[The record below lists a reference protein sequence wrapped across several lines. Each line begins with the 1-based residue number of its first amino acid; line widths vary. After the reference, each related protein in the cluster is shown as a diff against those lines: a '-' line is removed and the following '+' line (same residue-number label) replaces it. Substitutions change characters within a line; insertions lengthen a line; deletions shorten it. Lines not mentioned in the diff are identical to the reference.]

1 MDSKKKEAL
10 EKLALKIFKECE
22 ADGEPVTKEEAMEM
36 AEMEIKAKGIKNY
49 VKGAEAEKKPWKP
62 REVKLDDEKVDFI
75 GCLKTLLGGM
85 VLNGKISNIQIAN
98 PQKELTFNIGEN
110 EYSLSLIKHRKKK

>member
-36 AEMEIKAKGIKNY
+36 AEMEIKAKEIKNY
-49 VKGAEAEKKPWKP
+49 VKGAEAEKKPRKP

-85 VLNGKISNIQIAN
+85 VLNGKISNVQIAN

>member
-1 MDSKKKEAL
+1 MDSKEKTL
-10 EKLALKIFKECE
+10 ETLALKIFKECE

-49 VKGAEAEKKPWKP
+49 VKGAEAEKKPRKP

-75 GCLKTLLGGM
+75 GCLKTLLGEM
-85 VLNGKISNIQIAN
+85 VLNGKISNVQIAN

>member
-36 AEMEIKAKGIKNY
+36 AEIEIKAKGIKNY
-49 VKGAEAEKKPWKP
+49 VKGAEAEKKPRKP

-85 VLNGKISNIQIAN
+85 VLNGKISNVQIAN

>member
-1 MDSKKKEAL
+1 MDSNEKAL
-10 EKLALKIFKECE
+10 ETLALKIFKECE
-22 ADGEPVTKEEAMEM
+22 MDGEPVTKEEAMEM

-49 VKGAEAEKKPWKP
+49 VKGAEAEKKPRKP

-85 VLNGKISNIQIAN
+85 VLNGKISNVQIAN

>member
-1 MDSKKKEAL
+1 MDSKEKEAL

-49 VKGAEAEKKPWKP
+49 VKGAEAEKKPRKP
-62 REVKLDDEKVDFI
+62 REVKLDDEKVHFI
-75 GCLKTLLGGM
+75 GCLKTLLEGM
-85 VLNGKISNIQIAN
+85 VLNGKISNVQTAN

>member
-1 MDSKKKEAL
+1 MDSKKEAL

-49 VKGAEAEKKPWKP
+49 VKGAEAEKKPRKP

-75 GCLKTLLGGM
+75 
-85 VLNGKISNIQIAN
+85 
-98 PQKELTFNIGEN
+98 P
-110 EYSLSLIKHRKKK
+110 YSLTGNHIVHIKLKD

>member
-1 MDSKKKEAL
+1 MDSKEKEAL

-49 VKGAEAEKKPWKP
+49 VKGAEAEKKPRKS

-75 GCLKTLLGGM
+75 GCLKTSLGGM
-85 VLNGKISNIQIAN
+85 VLNGKISNVQIAN

>member
-1 MDSKKKEAL
+1 MDSKEKAL
-10 EKLALKIFKECE
+10 ETLALKILKECE
-22 ADGEPVTKEEAMEM
+22 ADGEPVTKEEAIEM

-49 VKGAEAEKKPWKP
+49 VKGAEAEKKPRKP
-62 REVKLDDEKVDFI
+62 REVKLDDEKVHFI
-75 GCLKTLLGGM
+75 GCLKTLLEGM
-85 VLNGKISNIQIAN
+85 ALNGNVSNVQTAN

>member
-1 MDSKKKEAL
+1 MDSKEKEAL

-22 ADGEPVTKEEAMEM
+22 EDGEPVTKEEAMEM

-49 VKGAEAEKKPWKP
+49 VKGVEAEKKPRKP
-62 REVKLDDEKVDFI
+62 REVKLDDEKVYFI
-75 GCLKTLLGGM
+75 GCLKTLLEGM
-85 VLNGKISNIQIAN
+85 ELNGKISNVQTAN

>member
-1 MDSKKKEAL
+1 MDSKEKEAL

-49 VKGAEAEKKPWKP
+49 VKGAEAEKKPRKP
-62 REVKLDDEKVDFI
+62 REVKLDDEKVHFI
-75 GCLKTLLGGM
+75 GCLKTLLEGM
-85 VLNGKISNIQIAN
+85 ALNGKVSNVQIAN

>member
-49 VKGAEAEKKPWKP
+49 VKGAEAEKKPRKP

-85 VLNGKISNIQIAN
+85 VPNGKISNVQIAN

>member
-1 MDSKKKEAL
+1 MDSKEKEAL

-49 VKGAEAEKKPWKP
+49 VKGAEAEKKPRKP

-75 GCLKTLLGGM
+75 GCLKTLLRGM
-85 VLNGKISNIQIAN
+85 VLNGKISNVQIAN

>member
-1 MDSKKKEAL
+1 MDSKEKEAL
-10 EKLALKIFKECE
+10 KKLALKIFKECE

-49 VKGAEAEKKPWKP
+49 VKGAEAEKKPRKP
-62 REVKLDDEKVDFI
+62 REVKLDDEKVHFI
-75 GCLKTLLGGM
+75 GCLKTLLEGM
-85 VLNGKISNIQIAN
+85 ELNGKVSNVQTAN

>member
-1 MDSKKKEAL
+1 MDSKEKEAL

-22 ADGEPVTKEEAMEM
+22 ADGEPVTIGEAREM

-49 VKGAEAEKKPWKP
+49 VKGAEAEKKPRKP
-62 REVKLDDEKVDFI
+62 REVKLDDEKVHFI
-75 GCLKTLLGGM
+75 GCLKTLLEGM
-85 VLNGKISNIQIAN
+85 ELNGKVSNVQTAN
-98 PQKELTFNIGEN
+98 PQKEITFNIGEN